1 HGSGDELLAGVGRR
15 IRESLPAED
24 FVGRFGGDEFCVI
37 LANARSDRE
46 AERAMQ
52 RIVEGLS
59 RPVSAG
65 EREFVQGFS
74 AGIALYPD
82 HGRDASTLIH
92 NADLAMY
99 QGKRAGG
106 RGLRVFA
113 PEMNAAARSRLRR
126 ENELRD
132 AIAAGAIEVHYQA
145 RVDSRDGR
153 VVGAEA
159 LARWTH

>member
-1 HGSGDELLAGVGRR
+1 
-15 IRESLPAED
+15 
-24 FVGRFGGDEFCVI
+24 
-37 LANARSDRE
+37 
-46 AERAMQ
+46 
-52 RIVEGLS
+52 
-59 RPVSAG
+59 
-65 EREFVQGFS
+65 FS

-113 PEMNAAARSRLRR
+113 PEMNAAARSRLRM

-159 LARWTH
+159 LARWTHPHAGPVPPSTFIALAEDTGLIDDLGEL